1 MKLTL
6 REQLISGLFAAL
18 IAVASQI
25 VIPLG
30 LVPFSLQ
37 TLMIGLTAS
46 LLGRRVGTWSIIIYL
61 LLGLIGLPVF
71 AGGAS
76 GFGVLFGPT
85 GGYLIGFIFAS
96 LLIGTLQSRSSTNY
110 ISTFSINLLGFMV
123 ALVFGTAWLTFAAN
137 LTIPQGI
144 ASGFVPFILPEA
156 AKATIITP
164 LVVIMKKRLGKLEAI
179 K

>member
-6 REQLISGLFAAL
+6 REQLIAGLFAAL

-30 LVPFSLQ
+30 IVPFSLQ

-61 LLGLIGLPVF
+61 LLGVIGLPVF

-85 GGYLIGFIFAS
+85 GGYLIGFVFAS
-96 LLIGTLQSRSSTNY
+96 LLIGTLQSRIPTNY
-110 ISTFSINLLGFMV
+110 FSTFSINLLGFMV
-123 ALVFGTAWLTFAAN
+123 ALLFGTAWLTFAAN
-137 LTIPQGI
+137 LTITQGI
-144 ASGFVPFILPEA
+144 ASGFLPFIIPEA
-156 AKATIITP
+156 IKAAIVTP
-164 LVVIMKKRLGKLEAI
+164 LALIMKKRLRILEVI
-179 K
+179 

>member
-30 LVPFSLQ
+30 FVPLSLQ
-37 TLMIGLTAS
+37 TLMIGLTAT
-46 LLGRRVGTWSIIIYL
+46 LLGRRIGTWSIIIYL

-76 GFGVLFGPT
+76 GFGVLSGPT
-85 GGYLIGFIFAS
+85 GGYLIGFVFAS
-96 LLIGTLQSRSSTNY
+96 LLIGTLQNRSSGTY
-110 ISTFSINLLGFMV
+110 FPTFLINLLGFMV
-123 ALVFGTAWLTFAAN
+123 ALLFGTVWLTLVAN
-137 LTIPQGI
+137 LTWTQGL
-144 ASGFVPFILPEA
+144 AGGFVPFILPEA
-156 AKATIITP
+156 IKATIVST
-164 LVVIMKKRLGKLEAI
+164 LAVWMKKRLRILEAI
-179 K
+179 S

>member
-1 MKLTL
+1 
-6 REQLISGLFAAL
+6 LFAAL

-110 ISTFSINLLGFMV
+110 
-123 ALVFGTAWLTFAAN
+123 
-137 LTIPQGI
+137 
-144 ASGFVPFILPEA
+144 
-156 AKATIITP
+156 
-164 LVVIMKKRLGKLEAI
+164 
-179 K
+179 